1 MLLLLLIAESAFA
14 PWASGKPAGKFAPD
28 LAPIAA
34 RAHHGATENET
45 VKVIVQYKQV
55 PQATEEGRVQ
65 RLGARLNHRL
75 HSVKGIA
82 LTIPVNALPA
92 LEADPD
98 VVSVSVDH
106 PMKGLDDLS
115 DVATG
120 VPSAWNAGYN
130 GAGIGVAVIDSGIN
144 DSHPDLKDS
153 TESTSRVVYHQD
165 FTGTANSNSSGAMY
179 DLYGHGTHVAGII
192 GGNGRLSGGN

>member
-1 MLLLLLIAESAFA
+1 
-14 PWASGKPAGKFAPD
+14 
-28 LAPIAA
+28 
-34 RAHHGATENET
+34 

-55 PQATEEGRVQ
+55 PQATEEAECSV
-65 RLGARLNHRL
+65 LGARLNHRL

-130 GAGIGVAVIDSGIN
+130 ERIGVAVIDSGIN

-165 FTGTANSNSSGAMY
+165 SQARRIPTRAAPCTT
-179 DLYGHGTHVAGII
+179 LRHGTHVAESSAATAVSPAGITPELH
-192 GGNGRLSGGN
+192 RP